1 MGYPKASNPVA
12 RAVAIVGSQSAL
24 ARLLGVTPQ
33 SVSRWV
39 QSGCA
44 PAKRIVQIEHATAGR
59 VTRQE
64 LKPELYGNIAPYVL
78 LNQEQEVTL

>member
-1 MGYPKASNPVA
+1 MTFSETCNPVA

-24 ARLLGVTPQ
+24 ARLLGVKPQ

-39 QSGCA
+39 QSGSA
-44 PAKRIVQIEHATAGR
+44 PAKRIVQIERATAGR

-64 LKPELYGNIAPYVL
+64 LKPDLYRDLVPGGM
-78 LNQEQEVTL
+78 